1 MHGRCTGTNRD
12 GSPCSGQ
19 ARPGRPWCSW
29 HDPDLDG
36 QRAGWRQK
44 GGQSR
49 SNKARAR
56 KRLPVESLTLQEVQ
70 GLLSVA
76 LKGVLTGRIEPGV
89 ANASASV
96 ARAIAALVQVG
107 EMEAR
112 ISALEEAAER
122 SDRRPA

>member
-1 MHGRCTGTNRD
+1 MLDRCIGTNKD
-12 GSPCSGQ
+12 GGPCS
-19 ARPGRPWCSW
+19 AAPAPGRSYCLW
-29 HDPDLDG
+29 HDPERA
-36 QRAGWRQK
+36 QERAGWRQQ
-44 GGQSR
+44 GGKSR

-56 KRLPVESLTLQEVQ
+56 KQLPAESLTLPEVQ
-70 GLLSVA
+70 ALLSVA
-76 LKGVLTGRIEPGV
+76 LKSVLAGRIEPGV